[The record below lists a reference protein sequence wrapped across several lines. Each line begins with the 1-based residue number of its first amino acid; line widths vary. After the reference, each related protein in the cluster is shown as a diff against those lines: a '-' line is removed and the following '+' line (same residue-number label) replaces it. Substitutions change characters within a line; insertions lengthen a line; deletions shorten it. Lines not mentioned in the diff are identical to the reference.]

1 MKKENII
8 LFMFISSILI
18 STGFIEKTN
27 KVEDKS
33 RSNFTS
39 HEVEFKFIGNT
50 ALYGTPKD
58 CGIFSPDTVVL
69 KGILSGQENVHK
81 DDFVT
86 YRGVLQLSIKMA
98 VCNVIR
104 VNGEDRWCIMS
115 VTGKGPVEA
124 ELNLDTAAHEGY
136 GYINIEYKPTLGTFK
151 KNVNGTCDPQEMKE
165 EEDNNVPNNSI
176 ASVFNGCELRS
187 LKKVPK
193 LQPGMYPPDSGPNGT
208 ITIEVKY

>member
-1 MKKENII
+1 MKKEKII
-8 LFMFISSILI
+8 LFSLISSILI
-18 STGFIEKTN
+18 STGFIEKK

-33 RSNFTS
+33 RSTFTS

-58 CGIFSPDTVVL
+58 CGILSPDTVVL
-69 KGILSGQENVHK
+69 KGILSGEERVVK

-104 VNGEDRWCIMS
+104 VNGEDKWCIMT
-115 VTGKGPVEA
+115 VTGSGPVET

-136 GYINIEYKPTLGTFK
+136 GYINIEYKPTLGAFS
-151 KNVNGTCDPQEMKE
+151 KNVHGTCDPQEMKE

-176 ASVFNGCELRS
+176 ASVFNGLELRS

-193 LQPGMYPPDSGPNGT
+193 LQPGIYPPDSGPNGT
-208 ITIEVKY
+208 ITVKVKY

>member
-8 LFMFISSILI
+8 LFLFISAILI
-18 STGFIEKTN
+18 SPGFIEKTN
-27 KVEDKS
+27 KVEDKR

-39 HEVEFKFIGNT
+39 HEVEFKFIGYA

-69 KGILSGQENVHK
+69 KGILSGQEHVDR

-104 VNGEDRWCIMS
+104 INGEDRWCTMT
-115 VTGKGPVEA
+115 VTGNGPVET

-136 GYINIEYKPTLGTFK
+136 GYINIEYKPTLGTFT
-151 KNVNGTCDPQEMKE
+151 KNVHGTCDPQEMKE
-165 EEDNNVPNNSI
+165 EENNVPNNSI
-176 ASVFNGCELRS
+176 ATVFNGCELRS

-193 LQPGMYPPDSGPNGT
+193 LRPGKYPPDSGPNGT
-208 ITIEVKY
+208 ITVEVKY